1 LVTVRCDGDDDLAG
15 DLGAHVVVAESDV
28 GGVSVSE
35 GSGGNGMVS
44 GGNGVVGVVGHDG
57 LGGVGHGV
65 GVGHRGGNRVDSVG
79 VGDRG
84 GNRVD
89 SVGVSGRGN
98 SSRVGKGVDGGNRVD
113 KSVGVDGGSDV
124 LGISLGLTL
133 HDMLDTVVLGNILGS
148 GDTVAD
154 SGVVVGALVAGDG
167 LVGHGHS
174 SVGRDRGG
182 NMVVAGHH
190 RGGDLGGYIGGN
202 RGGLAVGSD
211 RGDLA
216 VGSDRGD
223 LAVGSDRGDLAV
235 GSDRGG
241 NSMAISRD
249 GGIDIGGDRSRH
261 SVAVGGQR
269 GGHMAVGSAD
279 RGNTSGVDQGVEGFG
294 FRLSIGN
301 SGQSENYKHLHADDE
316 VE

>member
-1 LVTVRCDGDDDLAG
+1 MVTVRCDGDDDLAG

-35 GSGGNGMVS
+35 GGGGNSMVS

-84 GNRVD
+84 GNRVVH

-202 RGGLAVGSD
+202 RGGMAVGSD
-211 RGDLA
+211 RGN
-216 VGSDRGD
+216 

-241 NSMAISRD
+241 NSMAISGD
-249 GGIDIGGDRSRH
+249 GGIDIGRDRGGD

-301 SGQSENYKHLHADDE
+301 SGQSENYKLNRNKMNSSLINK
-316 VE
+316 